1 MLHSNSAGV
10 LKAKAVELAYTLA
23 RSGFCHHEDKE
34 DTKGVLPWGPFH
46 AAAEAECST
55 RVSTVAFNPILMAR
69 PTEPTTVYTTLKR
82 AKEALNVLGQQY
94 VPVYF
99 DMGLLTKA
107 YEVTWAHP
115 ADLEGAIPCEGGMH
129 LLMSFFSAIGYLYGD
144 AGLKQLLHES
154 GVYAAVS
161 VQQMMS
167 GKDFDRAL
175 RGLRLVDEA
184 LNRRFILQ
192 FNIWCQE
199 MNHPIPSEV
208 SDLLSAL
215 TEDVPVAEVMPQLT
229 EVISGRFTTL
239 IQIFRE
245 QGRASSPTFQFWDDF
260 LVKVMCPLKVFLS
273 TTRSGFWHENQEIK
287 AEFLPLL
294 FATNRTNYARYL
306 PVSLLLMKRLP
317 AEVETAF
324 RQGDFVAKL
333 SQGRFNGV
341 WMDYT
346 L

>member
-1 MLHSNSAGV
+1 MKTNDDTLGNDGV
-10 LKAKAVELAYTLA
+10 LRKMT
-23 RSGFCHHEDKE
+23 F
-34 DTKGVLPWGPFH
+34 
-46 AAAEAECST
+46 
-55 RVSTVAFNPILMAR
+55 
-69 PTEPTTVYTTLKR
+69 
-82 AKEALNVLGQQY
+82 
-94 VPVYF
+94 
-99 DMGLLTKA
+99 LT
-107 YEVTWAHP
+107 P
-115 ADLEGAIPCEGGMH
+115 PP
-129 LLMSFFSAIGYLYGD
+129 

-199 MNHPIPSEV
+199 MNHPILSEV

-245 QGRASSPTFQFWDDF
+245 QGRASSPTFQ
-260 LVKVMCPLKVFLS
+260 
-273 TTRSGFWHENQEIK
+273 
-287 AEFLPLL
+287 
-294 FATNRTNYARYL
+294 
-306 PVSLLLMKRLP
+306 
-317 AEVETAF
+317 
-324 RQGDFVAKL
+324 
-333 SQGRFNGV
+333 
-341 WMDYT
+341 
-346 L
+346 